1 MRLEVSE
8 LTLDI
13 KKQRILNGVSLY
25 VNNGELLGLLGPSGC
40 GKSTLLKAIAGILTP
55 SGGRIMMDGRDMA
68 DVPPHKRGAVIV
80 FQDMRLFPN
89 MNALDNVAFP
99 LKMRG
104 IPTAKRR
111 AEARRLMESVQL
123 SGLEARRIG
132 ELSGGQQQRV
142 TLARALAAKPGLLLL
157 DEPFTA
163 LDKELREDMRQLV
176 LRLHGE
182 YKMTTVLVTHDREE
196 AFDMADGVALMR
208 EGSVIMQGAPQRVRE
223 YTDGGEAAL

>member
-123 SGLEARRIG
+123 SGLEARRMG

-142 TLARALAAKPGLLLL
+142 ALARARGKAGAA
-157 DEPFTA
+157 
-163 LDKELREDMRQLV
+163 
-176 LRLHGE
+176 
-182 YKMTTVLVTHDREE
+182 
-196 AFDMADGVALMR
+196 
-208 EGSVIMQGAPQRVRE
+208 
-223 YTDGGEAAL
+223 AAG